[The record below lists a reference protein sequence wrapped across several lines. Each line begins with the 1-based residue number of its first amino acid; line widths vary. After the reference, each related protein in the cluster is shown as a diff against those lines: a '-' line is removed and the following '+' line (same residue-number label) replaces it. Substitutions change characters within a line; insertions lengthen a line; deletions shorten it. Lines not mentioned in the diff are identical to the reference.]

1 MNIPIWT
8 GVSTFAPGQT
18 PFGFYDNQQD
28 FKVDSNK
35 VADFCARRLGFPLA
49 DVELQSGSFF
59 TAFEEAVT
67 TYGNELYAYKVR
79 ENYLSLEGSSTL
91 VESNEKIISPN
102 MAGVVRISE
111 QYGEEAGVGGTVT
124 WYTGKLPLISNQ
136 QDYDMNAWAKENVLN
151 LADDDG
157 IELKRIFYEAPP
169 AITRYFDPYT
179 GTGTGMIDLMDSFG
193 WGSYS
198 PAINFLMMPLNY
210 DMQVIQAI
218 EMNDTIR
225 RSNFTFELV
234 NNRLRVF
241 PIPSSGGNY
250 TNSSSGQGMNCGNLI
265 FEYIIKSERQNPY
278 VGGTNKVSNV
288 SEVPFENPNYN
299 KINSIG
305 RQWIFEYTLALC
317 KEMLGYIRGKY
328 STIPIPDSTVTLNQS
343 DLLSAATAERNALIE
358 RLRAYFDETSRD
370 KLLERRSLEGDY
382 LEKELNKVPYT
393 IYIA

>member
-8 GVSTFAPGQT
+8 GVSTFAAGQT
-18 PFGFYDNQQD
+18 PFGFYDSQSD
-28 FKVDSNK
+28 FATDANK
-35 VADFCARRLGFPLA
+35 VADFCARRLGYPLA

-79 ENYLSLEGSSTL
+79 ENYLSLEGFTTGSVANKKL
-91 VESNEKIISPN
+91 LKPN
-102 MAGVVRISE
+102 MAGLVRISE
-111 QYGEEAGVGGTVT
+111 QYGEEAGVGGNVT
-124 WYTGKLPLISNQ
+124 WHTGSLPLNSGQ
-136 QDYDMNAWAKENVLN
+136 QDYDMNAWAQ
-151 LADDDG
+151 ASASISASDG
-157 IELKRIFYEAPP
+157 IEIKRVFYEAPP
-169 AITRYFDPYT
+169 AITRYFDPYA

-218 EMNDTIR
+218 ELNDKIR
-225 RSNFTFELV
+225 RSNYSFELV

-241 PIPSSGGNY
+241 PIPAAGTFGNNY
-250 TNSSSGQGMNCGNLI
+250 TGAHCGNLR

-278 VGGTNKVSNV
+278 INGTEKITNV
-288 SEVPFENPNYN
+288 AEVPFENPNYN
-299 KINSIG
+299 FINSIG
-305 RQWIFEYTLALC
+305 RQWIFEYTLALA

-343 DLLSAATAERNALIE
+343 DLLSAATAEKNALVE
-358 RLRAYFDETSRD
+358 RLRGYFDETSRD
-370 KLLERRSLEGDY
+370 KLLERRANENDFLQ
-382 LEKELNKVPYT
+382 KELNKVPYT